1 MRLTKISKGK
11 GMWAY
16 TTFSMIRNFLNYLL
30 TLIHFKHL
38 SNCPQTWHSLPP
50 SVHSL
55 LFSPFLALYFSLSI
69 FLCLS
74 SSLLFFLKYLLF
86 YFSQVHIFRHLAH
99 SSKKC
104 SAFPGLTYLRKE
116 QRIINI
122 IFFFISIL
130 PFEEIVPLTMKSHG
144 LLNSEITLYWLQL
157 HLFPNRVLAP
167 IFGGKYTVIL
177 K

>member
-1 MRLTKISKGK
+1 MSCGQPLFYFQDSLEAGLIPSQNFFKITHPTEAIMRLTKISKGK

-74 SSLLFFLKYLLF
+74 SSLLFFFKVFIILLLP
-86 YFSQVHIFRHLAH
+86 SAHIQTP
-99 SSKKC
+99 C
-104 SAFPGLTYLRKE
+104 
-116 QRIINI
+116 
-122 IFFFISIL
+122 
-130 PFEEIVPLTMKSHG
+130 PFK
-144 LLNSEITLYWLQL
+144 
-157 HLFPNRVLAP
+157 
-167 IFGGKYTVIL
+167 
-177 K
+177 